1 MIHISFKINIYH
13 FMKYQFLIHL
23 FYYKNISHFQKYSMN
38 EKAEMKKRTQNV
50 KNENNFWAKQ
60 IHFIVLWHR
69 QYNFQHYQ
77 RIALLT
83 DVEKKESKLL
93 ENILLSFWKKLYWKL
108 CVLMLSITCAFPI
121 PVINIVLKRK
131 DWNKSLW
138 KTFPPFLYIYNIM
151 KEQKYTKIKGFQFS
165 HIYVLFLVYIIQYV
179 SYFEN
184 VNILESQ

>member
-1 MIHISFKINIYH
+1 
-13 FMKYQFLIHL
+13 
-23 FYYKNISHFQKYSMN
+23 MN

-69 QYNFQHYQ
+69 QYNFQHYH

-138 KTFPPFLYIYNIM
+138 KTFPPF
-151 KEQKYTKIKGFQFS
+151 YTFIISWKNRYTLEIKGFQFGN
-165 HIYVLFLVYIIQYV
+165 IYVWF
-179 SYFEN
+179 
-184 VNILESQ
+184 